1 MISARTRISDEE
13 AYRRATRL
21 GKLQARMHDLG
32 RWRLWAIEREQAF
45 LGEDLQAVFEALQ
58 TGDLAYGAQAKL
70 GARRIRSLQ
79 RRLDSLARE
88 STDVREKAKAHGVT
102 ARLAEQA
109 AETAAALS
117 RRQGA
122 QGARRPH
129 RARHRAPP
137 RKLDVSMATEGGGSA
152 GPHPGPLPQ
161 AGEGALPF
169 SRSREKAGARSAAG

>member
-1 MISARTRISDEE
+1 MKKRID
-13 AYRRATRL
+13 ALTRL

-109 AETAAALS
+109 AETAA
-117 RRQGA
+117 RRYRDDKERKELA
-122 QGARRPH
+122 DLIERAIARRL
-129 RARHRAPP
+129 A
-137 RKLDVSMATEGGGSA
+137 SST
-152 GPHPGPLPQ
+152 
-161 AGEGALPF
+161 
-169 SRSREKAGARSAAG
+169 

>member
-1 MISARTRISDEE
+1 MKKRID
-13 AYRRATRL
+13 ALTRL

-70 GARRIRSLQ
+70 GARRIRPLQ

-109 AETAAALS
+109 AETAA
-117 RRQGA
+117 RRYRDDKERKELA
-122 QGARRPH
+122 DLIERAIARRL
-129 RARHRAPP
+129 A
-137 RKLDVSMATEGGGSA
+137 SST
-152 GPHPGPLPQ
+152 
-161 AGEGALPF
+161 
-169 SRSREKAGARSAAG
+169 

>member
-1 MISARTRISDEE
+1 MKKRID
-13 AYRRATRL
+13 ALTRL

-109 AETAAALS
+109 AETAT
-117 RRQGA
+117 RRYRDDKERKELA
-122 QGARRPH
+122 DLIERAIARRL
-129 RARHRAPP
+129 A
-137 RKLDVSMATEGGGSA
+137 SST
-152 GPHPGPLPQ
+152 
-161 AGEGALPF
+161 
-169 SRSREKAGARSAAG
+169 